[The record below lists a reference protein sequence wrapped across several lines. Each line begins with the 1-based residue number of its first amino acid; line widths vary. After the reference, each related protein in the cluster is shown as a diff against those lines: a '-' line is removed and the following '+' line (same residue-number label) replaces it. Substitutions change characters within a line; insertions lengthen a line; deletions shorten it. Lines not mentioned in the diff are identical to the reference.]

1 MADDIVT
8 RLRIESASS
17 VDVIR
22 RLDMECLCCPCC
34 EESCL
39 YCETIGELT
48 EAADEIERLRTER
61 DRWRELADSLAR
73 FGNCESPDCP
83 DCDRDWKLTYE
94 SYEQAVRGE

>member
-1 MADDIVT
+1 MSDDIVT
-8 RLRIESASS
+8 RLR
-17 VDVIR
+17 
-22 RLDMECLCCPCC
+22 
-34 EESCL
+34 
-39 YCETIGELT
+39 ELGRYVNTEGGRWFEPITT
-48 EAADEIERLRTER
+48 EAADDIERLRTER

>member
-1 MADDIVT
+1 MTDDIVT
-8 RLRIESASS
+8 RLRKQIPIPLEVA
-17 VDVIR
+17 DTGAPAYLIA
-22 RLDMECLCCPCC
+22 
-34 EESCL
+34 
-39 YCETIGELT
+39 

>member
-1 MADDIVT
+1 MT
-8 RLRIESASS
+8 RLRELAIGS
-17 VDVIR
+17 
-22 RLDMECLCCPCC
+22 
-34 EESCL
+34 L
-39 YCETIGELT
+39 YGISIAPFEHYNA
-48 EAADEIERLRTER
+48 AADEIERLRADR

>member
-1 MADDIVT
+1 MTDDIVT
-8 RLRIESASS
+8 RLRGLNTASYH
-17 VDVIR
+17 
-22 RLDMECLCCPCC
+22 LLCN
-34 EESCL
+34 
-39 YCETIGELT
+39 